1 MRRRNFLGTFGGGLL
16 WLESLPFSEKLPP
29 FFEKRADD
37 QSRDGADVVIKILG
51 TAQDGGIPQLG
62 RHCPNCSRAQKDPGQ
77 ARLISSLAILDF
89 KEKQLFIVDATPD
102 IRIQFDRAGDRL
114 YEQVS
119 IKAKTPQGVLLTHAH
134 IGHYT
139 GLMFFGFESIAAQRL
154 PVYCSSRMKEF
165 LANNGPW
172 SQLIKQ
178 DNISPVVLSP
188 NDKRALT
195 PQVSVI
201 PFQVPHRD
209 EYTDTLGLIISG
221 SRKKILYIP
230 DIQNWAAWEGSII
243 EAVDDVDTALL
254 DGTFYSPDELPG
266 RDLSGIGHPF
276 IKDSM
281 DLLEKAAQKGKT
293 TIYFTHFNHSNQ
305 ALDPD
310 GDARKSILEK
320 GFHMADEGLEISLER
335 E

>member
-1 MRRRNFLGTFGGGLL
+1 VRRRNFLGAFGGGLL
-16 WLESLPFSEKLPP
+16 WLESLQFSEKPP
-29 FFEKRADD
+29 SFFEKRADD
-37 QSRDGADVVIKILG
+37 QSQDAADVIIKILG

-62 RHCPNCSRAQKDPGQ
+62 CHCPNCSRARKDPGQ

-102 IRIQFDRAGDRL
+102 IRTQFDRACDRL

-119 IKAKTPQGVLLTHAH
+119 IKTKTPQGVLLTHAH

-139 GLMFFGFESIAAQRL
+139 GLMFFGFESMAAQRL
-154 PVYCSSRMKEF
+154 PVYCSLRMKDF

-172 SQLIKQ
+172 SQLVKQ
-178 DNISPVVLSP
+178 DNISTVVLSP
-188 NDKRALT
+188 NDKLQLT
-195 PQVSVI
+195 SRISVI

-209 EYTDTLGLIISG
+209 EYTDTLGLRISG

-230 DIQNWAAWEGSII
+230 DIQNWAAWERSVI
-243 EAVDDVDTALL
+243 EAVDEVDAALL

-281 DLLEKAAQKGKT
+281 DLLEKAARKGKT
-293 TIYFTHFNHSNQ
+293 AIYFTHFNHSNQ

-310 GDARKSILEK
+310 GEARKSILEK
-320 GFHMADEGLEISLER
+320 GFHVADEGLEIPI
-335 E
+335 

>member
-1 MRRRNFLGTFGGGLL
+1 MRRRSFLSTFGGGLL
-16 WLESLPFSEKLPP
+16 WLESLPFSEKLPL

-37 QSRDGADVVIKILG
+37 QSRDVADVVVKILG

-62 RHCPNCSRAQKDPGQ
+62 CHCPNCSRARKDPGQ

-102 IRIQFDRAGDRL
+102 IRTQFDRACDRL
-114 YEQVS
+114 YGQISV
-119 IKAKTPQGVLLTHAH
+119 KAKTPQGVLLTHAH

-139 GLMFFGFESIAAQRL
+139 GLMFFGFESVAAHRL

-178 DNISPVVLSP
+178 NNISPVVLSP

-221 SRKKILYIP
+221 SRRKILYIP
-230 DIQNWAAWEGSII
+230 DIQNWAAWNRSAI

-266 RDLSGIGHPF
+266 RDLSRIGHPF
-276 IKDSM
+276 IKDSIE
-281 DLLEKAAQKGKT
+281 LLEKVAQKGKT

-305 ALDPD
+305 ALDPE

>member
-1 MRRRNFLGTFGGGLL
+1 VRRRNFLGAFGGGLL
-16 WLESLPFSEKLPP
+16 WLPRLPFSEERPP
-29 FFEKRADD
+29 FVEKKADD
-37 QSRDGADVVIKILG
+37 RSRETADVVVKILG

-62 RHCPNCSRAQKDPGQ
+62 CHCPNCSRARKDPGQ

-89 KEKQLFIVDATPD
+89 KDRQLLIVDATPD
-102 IRIQFDRAGDRL
+102 IRTQFDRACDRL
-114 YEQVS
+114 YGQFPV
-119 IKAKTPQGVLLTHAH
+119 KAITSQGVLLTHAH

-154 PVYCSSRMKEF
+154 PVYCSLRMKEF

-209 EYTDTLGLIISG
+209 EYTDTLGFIFQG

-230 DIQNWAAWEGSII
+230 DIQNWAAWDRSVL
-243 EAVDDVDTALL
+243 EAVDEADAALL

-266 RDLSGIGHPF
+266 RDLSRTGHPF

-310 GDARKSILEK
+310 GEARKSILEK
-320 GFHMADEGLEISLER
+320 GFHMADEGLEISI
-335 E
+335 